1 MEIHVTL
8 DRSRRVPLASQIAHA
23 VRDAIMAQRLQPG
36 TRLPATRDL
45 ATRLGVSRLV
55 VVEAY
60 DWLIAEGYAEGRP
73 GSGTYVLAGLS
84 VAGQTTVRIDDPP
97 RRTDVLPARP
107 PRFDFRPGLPAL
119 DLFPRRLWRAALS
132 RAALT
137 ARPDQLG
144 YGPVEG
150 LPQLR
155 RLIAEYVARTRGLR
169 VEPARVVVTL
179 GTAQAMDLMLRALAP
194 VRGMALED
202 PGPEPVRRL
211 ARLHGLRLHPI
222 PVDAHGM
229 RVDRLP
235 SGRAAPQ
242 IVHVIP
248 SHQYP
253 TGAALRLERRL
264 ELLRWAE
271 RHDAMILEDD
281 YDSEFR
287 FDQAP
292 PVALAALD
300 NSEHVAYLG
309 SFSKTLFPGL
319 RLGYG
324 IVPERLVERVLELKW
339 FSDRCTPV
347 LEQLALADWLETGV
361 FERHIRKM
369 RATYKRRRE
378 ALLAAL
384 VHHFGDRVRIAGVA
398 AGMHVLA
405 EFDLGL
411 SEAELLA
418 QASAVGVGLYPAS
431 QCFIDRK
438 RPRAGILLGF
448 GHLPEA
454 LIVKGVAHLARQ
466 IGLPPGD

>member
-1 MEIHVTL
+1 MELHLTL
-8 DRSRRVPLASQIAHA
+8 DRSRRVPLSSQIAYA
-23 VRDAIMAQRLQPG
+23 VRDAIFTQRLPPG
-36 TRLPATRDL
+36 TRLPPTREL
-45 ATRLGVSRLV
+45 AARLGVSRLV

-60 DWLIAEGYAEGRP
+60 AWLIVEGFAEGRA
-73 GSGTYVLAGLS
+73 GSGTYVPAGVRLT
-84 VAGQTTVRIDDPP
+84 AGPAANAVDPP
-97 RRTDVLPARP
+97 RRTDVLPERL
-107 PRFDFRPGLPAL
+107 PRYDFRPGLPAL
-119 DLFPRRLWRAALS
+119 DLFPRRLWRSALS

-194 VRGMALED
+194 VRGIALED

-211 ARLHGLRLHPI
+211 ARLHGLVLHPV
-222 PVDAHGM
+222 PVDDHGL

-235 SGRAAPQ
+235 VGRGAPRV
-242 IVHVIP
+242 VHVIP

-271 RHDAMILEDD
+271 RHDAVILEDD

-292 PVALAALD
+292 PIALAALD
-300 NSEHVAYLG
+300 SSERVAYLG

-319 RLGYG
+319 RLGFG

-347 LEQLALADWLETGV
+347 IEQLALADWLEHGI
-361 FERHIRKM
+361 FERHVRKM
-369 RATYKRRRE
+369 RAVYAQRRAVLLG
-378 ALLAAL
+378 ALERA
-384 VHHFGDRVRIAGVA
+384 FGERARITGVP
-398 AGMHVLA
+398 AGMHVLV

-411 SEAELLA
+411 SEVDLVARA
-418 QASAVGVGLYPAS
+418 AAVGVGLYPAS
-431 QCFIDRK
+431 QSYIQRR
-438 RPRAGILLGF
+438 RPTSAVVLGF

-454 LIVKGVAHLARQ
+454 LIERGIARLAQAVA
-466 IGLPPGD
+466 D